1 MEGREGGADSGRI
14 GYTEGLK
21 VERLRQLKEEL
32 EAASKYEYAEYLL
45 RDRDLR
51 DILCFNTVIPKNLVT
66 FRLSKLY
73 RSLNTAEV
81 LVYRLLELGLYEEVV
96 VSSYVTRK
104 CKKKCLQKKGRK
116 CIEYTEVCEDV
127 NKDIIGLKPV
137 EELLRVC
144 NLYYKWE
151 Q

>member
-21 VERLRQLKEEL
+21 VERLEQLKEEL

-51 DILCFNTVIPKNLVT
+51 DILCFNTTIPKNLVV

-73 RSLNTAEV
+73 KSLNTAEV
-81 LVYRLLELGLYEEVV
+81 LVYRLIELGLYEETVI
-96 VSSYVTRK
+96 SSYVTRK
-104 CKKKCLQKKGRK
+104 CKKKCLQKAKRK
-116 CIEYTEVCEDV
+116 CLEYVQECENV
-127 NKDIIGLKPV
+127 NKDIYGLKPSD
-137 EELLRVC
+137 ELLRVC
-144 NLYYKWE
+144 SFYYHWDK
-151 Q
+151 